1 MKNRNIFCRALALG
15 LAVLL
20 AMVSAGCT
28 RRAQVS
34 LKVLS
39 SYSGRSIEEATLT
52 FDGEGTT
59 ASLRT
64 DQAGMASG
72 LVPADTVRLT
82 VEATGYEASVLD
94 VKKLSDLPTAIE
106 MKPLYL
112 GRGTVTS
119 EGQPVTGAA
128 VTVWNRMTQ
137 TGTDGTFT
145 VEGLATGTYAGR
157 VSKQGFADATFNLVV
172 GPNAK
177 PISIVLQEGQL
188 LALASPGT
196 LSAYEMTVSYHRT
209 LKGDPGAFD
218 GRVVKNDG
226 DFLVLTGDP
235 VQPAAALMV
244 RGGTGYALE
253 NGRYVVKGETAMLA
267 AGILKDTSEGLL
279 RLPSTFSARQF
290 TAEKQ
295 APAQMLGQ
303 QCDLWSMRGR
313 TTFEGEAVTVTA
325 TVSVGTTGALAGVP
339 VKIVINA
346 RSQSFFDFVYDATVE
361 IVSVDHVATAARF
374 PPRTLPQSEGSPSAQ

>member
-1 MKNRNIFCRALALG
+1 MKNRNIFCRGLALG

-20 AMVSAGCT
+20 VVIPAGCT

-39 SYSGRSIEEATLT
+39 SYSGGSIEEATLT
-52 FDGEGTT
+52 FDSGDTT
-59 ASLRT
+59 TSLHT
-64 DQAGMASG
+64 DQTGMASG
-72 LVPADTVRLT
+72 FVPVDTVRLT
-82 VEATGYEASVLD
+82 VEATGYETSVLD

-112 GRGTVTS
+112 GMGTVIS
-119 EGQPVTGAA
+119 EGQPVAGAA
-128 VTVWNRMTQ
+128 VAVWNRTTE

-157 VSKQGFADATFNLVV
+157 VSKQGFADATFSLVV
-172 GPNAK
+172 GPDAE
-177 PISIVLQEGQL
+177 PVSIVLQEGQL

-196 LSAYEMTVSYHRT
+196 LTAYEITVSYSRT
-209 LKGDPGAFD
+209 LKGESGAFD
-218 GRVVKNDG
+218 GRVVKNGG

-235 VQPAAALMV
+235 AQPAAALMV
-244 RGGTGYALE
+244 REGTGYALE

-295 APAQMLGQ
+295 ASAQKLGQ
-303 QCDLWSMRGR
+303 RCDTWNMRGR

-325 TVSVGTTGALAGVP
+325 TVSIGTAGALAGVP
-339 VKIVINA
+339 VRIVINA
-346 RSQSFFDFVYDATVE
+346 RSQSFFDFVYDAVVE
-361 IVSVDHVATAARF
+361 IVSVDQGAAAARF
-374 PPRTLPQSEGSPSAQ
+374 PLMTLPQS

>member
-1 MKNRNIFCRALALG
+1 MKNRNIFCRGLALG

-20 AMVSAGCT
+20 VVIPAGCT

-39 SYSGRSIEEATLT
+39 SYSGGSIEEATLT
-52 FDGEGTT
+52 FDSGDTT
-59 ASLRT
+59 TSLHT
-64 DQAGMASG
+64 DQTGMASG
-72 LVPADTVRLT
+72 FVPVDTVRLT
-82 VEATGYEASVLD
+82 VEATGYETSVLD

-112 GRGTVTS
+112 GMGTVTS
-119 EGQPVTGAA
+119 EGQPVAGAA
-128 VTVWNRMTQ
+128 VAVWNRTTE

-157 VSKQGFADATFNLVV
+157 VSKQGFADATFSLVV
-172 GPNAK
+172 GPDAE
-177 PISIVLQEGQL
+177 PVSIVLQEGQL

-196 LSAYEMTVSYHRT
+196 LTAYEITVSYSRT
-209 LKGDPGAFD
+209 LKGESGAFD
-218 GRVVKNDG
+218 GRVVKNGG

-235 VQPAAALMV
+235 AQPAAALMV
-244 RGGTGYALE
+244 REGTGYALE

-295 APAQMLGQ
+295 ASAQKLGQ
-303 QCDLWSMRGR
+303 RCDTWNMRGR

-325 TVSVGTTGALAGVP
+325 TVSIGTAGALAGVP

-346 RSQSFFDFVYDATVE
+346 RSQSFFDFVYDAVVE
-361 IVSVDHVATAARF
+361 IVSVDQGAAAARF
-374 PPRTLPQSEGSPSAQ
+374 PLMTLPQS

>member
-1 MKNRNIFCRALALG
+1 MKNRNIFCRGLALG

-20 AMVSAGCT
+20 VVIPAGCT

-39 SYSGRSIEEATLT
+39 SYSGGSIEEATLT
-52 FDGEGTT
+52 FDSGDTT
-59 ASLRT
+59 TSLHT
-64 DQAGMASG
+64 DQTGMASG
-72 LVPADTVRLT
+72 FVPVDTVRLT
-82 VEATGYEASVLD
+82 VEATGYETSVLD

-112 GRGTVTS
+112 GMGTVIS
-119 EGQPVTGAA
+119 EGQPVAGAA
-128 VTVWNRMTQ
+128 VAVWNRTTE

-157 VSKQGFADATFNLVV
+157 VSKQGFADATFSLVV
-172 GPNAK
+172 GPDAE
-177 PISIVLQEGQL
+177 PVSIVLQEGQL

-196 LSAYEMTVSYHRT
+196 LTAYEITVSYSRT
-209 LKGDPGAFD
+209 LKGESGAFD
-218 GRVVKNDG
+218 GRVVKNGG

-235 VQPAAALMV
+235 AQPAAALMV
-244 RGGTGYALE
+244 REGTGYALE

-295 APAQMLGQ
+295 ASAQKLGQ
-303 QCDLWSMRGR
+303 RCDTWNMRGR

-325 TVSVGTTGALAGVP
+325 TVSIGTAGALAGVP

-346 RSQSFFDFVYDATVE
+346 RSQSFFDFVYDAVVE
-361 IVSVDHVATAARF
+361 IVSVDQGAAAARF
-374 PPRTLPQSEGSPSAQ
+374 PLMTLPQS

>member
-1 MKNRNIFCRALALG
+1 MKNRNIFCRGLALG

-20 AMVSAGCT
+20 VVIPAGCT

-39 SYSGRSIEEATLT
+39 SYSGGSIEEATLT
-52 FDGEGTT
+52 FDSGDTT
-59 ASLRT
+59 ASLHT
-64 DQAGMASG
+64 DQTGMASG
-72 LVPADTVRLT
+72 FVPVDTVRLT
-82 VEATGYEASVLD
+82 VEATGYETSVLD

-112 GRGTVTS
+112 GMGTVTS
-119 EGQPVTGAA
+119 EGQPVAGAA
-128 VTVWNRMTQ
+128 VAVWNRTTE

-157 VSKQGFADATFNLVV
+157 VSKQGFADATFSLVV
-172 GPNAK
+172 GPDAE
-177 PISIVLQEGQL
+177 PVSIVLQEGQL

-196 LSAYEMTVSYHRT
+196 LTAYEITVSYSRT
-209 LKGDPGAFD
+209 LKGESGAFD
-218 GRVVKNDG
+218 GRVVKNGG

-235 VQPAAALMV
+235 AQPAAALMV
-244 RGGTGYALE
+244 REGTGYALE

-295 APAQMLGQ
+295 ASAQKLGQ
-303 QCDLWSMRGR
+303 RCDTWNMRGR

-325 TVSVGTTGALAGVP
+325 TVSIGTAGALAGVP

-346 RSQSFFDFVYDATVE
+346 RSQSFFDFVYDAVVE
-361 IVSVDHVATAARF
+361 IVSVDQGAAAARF
-374 PPRTLPQSEGSPSAQ
+374 PLMTLPQS